1 MEHTDTPVD
10 NNEYLLRFEQM
21 EKRLEAIVGGFAEVK
36 AVSKQGI
43 AGRVVA
49 LEHTLEN
56 IIIQLKDIHETLID
70 LNNNFVEN
78 SDQSNE

>member
-36 AVSKQGI
+36 AVSKHGI